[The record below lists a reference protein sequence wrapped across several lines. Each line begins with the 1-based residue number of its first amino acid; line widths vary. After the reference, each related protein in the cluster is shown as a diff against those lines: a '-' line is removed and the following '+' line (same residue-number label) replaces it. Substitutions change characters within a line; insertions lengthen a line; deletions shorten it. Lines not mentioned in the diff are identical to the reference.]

1 MATPQR
7 SDHAPGSTS
16 SLRAANTQRVLDV
29 ESEFS
34 GQVLFRVDKGGQAFL
49 VRDTYRYRG
58 VLTNRETGEWFVIRG
73 RAVFHEIKATQVGGK
88 IYESRR
94 SSQASRS
101 SSKTR
106 TATSSSAI
114 AA

>member
-1 MATPQR
+1 M
-7 SDHAPGSTS
+7 
-16 SLRAANTQRVLDV
+16 LDV

-73 RAVFHEIKATQVGGK
+73 RAAFHEIKSPQVGGK

-94 SSQASRS
+94 SRQASRS

>member
-1 MATPQR
+1 MI
-7 SDHAPGSTS
+7 
-16 SLRAANTQRVLDV
+16 DV

-34 GQVLFRVDKGGQAFL
+34 GQVLFRVGKGGQAFL
-49 VRDTYRYRG
+49 VRDTYRYRD

-73 RAVFHEIKATQVGGK
+73 RAVFHEIKATQVSGD
-88 IYESRR
+88 IYEFEAIEA
-94 SSQASRS
+94 ASRS